1 MCMKAGLVYQWK
13 IQIGT
18 SRIKNIIGYKKAG
31 IIRPEPNTS
40 LYFPVTLLPYLTCVA
55 ESGKQ
60 VFISVISGVLPD
72 QVFEELTVEII
83 GRNIEIGQLGQRINV
98 KLEEKYNDGQ

>member
-1 MCMKAGLVYQWK
+1 M
-13 IQIGT
+13 
-18 SRIKNIIGYKKAG
+18 
-31 IIRPEPNTS
+31 
-40 LYFPVTLLPYLTCVA
+40 A

-60 VFISVISGVLPD
+60 VFISVISGVLPE
-72 QVFEELTVEII
+72 QVFEEPAVEII